1 MAAKKKKQI
10 DWEKIELDYR
20 AGIKTLREIAENHDI
35 SHVSIAKRAKKEE
48 WPRDLSAKIKQK
60 AKDKVNKAQVNS
72 TITKLTE
79 KQVVDDV
86 SDVIA
91 NKELEHRKDIVQKR
105 ELVNKLFD
113 EIESLTGGKELI
125 EQITLALQQGDFE
138 GLAKEVKKLSS
149 LPQRIKGTTDL
160 VSALRV
166 LYALERQAFR
176 MDEDAGSGGTI
187 EDFLNEVSK
196 RNRGLVAADED

>member
-1 MAAKKKKQI
+1 MAKRKQI

-20 AGIKTLREIAENHDI
+20 AGIKTLREIAGDHDI
-35 SHVSIAKRAKKEE
+35 SHVSIAKKAKKEE

-79 KQVVDDV
+79 KQVVDNV
-86 SDVIA
+86 STVIA

-105 ELVNKLFD
+105 TLVNKLFE

-125 EQITLALQQGDFE
+125 EQITLTLQQGDFE

-176 MDEDAGSGGTI
+176 MDETEGVGSTV
-187 EDFLNEVSK
+187 EEFLNEVSK
-196 RNRGLVAADED
+196 RNKGLVAVDEN